1 MYDINKVAVNAQ
13 CMDRIQELFSSL
25 KLFTG
30 IKNGKESQRFCLDK
44 DGRRICFLL
53 YSGTC
58 LVKRNQDSLVL
69 STITAP
75 GIIGLH
81 DIFHAKS
88 DVIISTVGDIQYGM
102 ALVDEL
108 FSYIGKNLLWEN
120 MAYMLM
126 ISSTRFIEY
135 QYENV
140 GISNYELI
148 CNFLTSLNN
157 ESFEIRATTTAL
169 EYIQDRT
176 SLSRSGIMKT
186 LSSLRKG
193 GYILIKK
200 GLLIKINML
209 PKKF

>member
-1 MYDINKVAVNAQ
+1 MFFI
-13 CMDRIQELFSSL
+13 IQRNLSSE
-25 KLFTG
+25 K
-30 IKNGKESQRFCLDK
+30 KPR
-44 DGRRICFLL
+44 
-53 YSGTC
+53 
-58 LVKRNQDSLVL
+58 LV
-69 STITAP
+69 
-75 GIIGLH
+75 GIINNYGTGFIGPH

-176 SLSRSGIMKT
+176 SLSQWNNENIIFT
-186 LSSLRKG
+186 
-193 GYILIKK
+193 
-200 GLLIKINML
+200 
-209 PKKF
+209 